1 MVRESGVRVLLPYF
15 FHYVATG
22 MTQFPD
28 GRGMLFQPKRLR
40 TAFLIMNAVYNKAT
54 EVQRAIEKA
63 GQNGGPKG
71 LSKIK

>member
-1 MVRESGVRVLLPYF
+1 
-15 FHYVATG
+15 
-22 MTQFPD
+22 MTQFPE